1 MEQERRERAWRR
13 LDDSVNAQRD
23 SIIILE
29 DLEQKKVEI
38 NEQIRVI
45 FYQIFIFLLKNP
57 NLQKFESLNFIFFE
71 KNRNFLKKLIKN
83 FLKNLKI
90 FRFLIFS
97 IFRM

>member
-45 FYQIFIFLLKNP
+45 FYQIFIFLL
-57 NLQKFESLNFIFFE
+57 
-71 KNRNFLKKLIKN
+71 
-83 FLKNLKI
+83 
-90 FRFLIFS
+90 
-97 IFRM
+97 